1 MINLE
6 PSNQIKLF
14 GLDKYLLELIKLY
27 NLGKYP
33 SKLLLSGPKGI
44 GKSTL
49 AYHFVNYVLSNVEN
63 HKYDIKNFEINTESS
78 TFKTIANK
86 SNTNLILI
94 DVNLDKKSIDINQ
107 IRELI
112 INLNKSSFNDRPR
125 FVLIDNIELLNT
137 NSINALL
144 KVLEEPNKNVHFIL
158 INSNKKIP
166 FTLTSRCINY
176 KINLTNN
183 ECRKATNNLL
193 DQELY
198 KLVNKDLI
206 NYYSTP
212 GNIYYLIKF
221 ADQNNYNLQDL
232 DLKKFLKILIKEN
245 HYKKDPFMKYMA
257 FQMVEFYFRKLNLSF
272 SKKINEKYSYFLK
285 RISDTKNFNLDEE
298 SLFIEFEEEILN
310 G

>member
-6 PSNQIKLF
+6 PSNQTKLI
-14 GLDKYLLELIKLY
+14 GLDKHLLELIRLY

-49 AYHFVNYVLSNVEN
+49 AYHFINYVLSNAEN
-63 HKYDIKNFEINTESS
+63 HKYNIENFEINTKSS
-78 TFKTIANK
+78 TFKTIINK
-86 SNTNLILI
+86 SNTNLIII

-158 INSNKKIP
+158 INSYQKILS
-166 FTLTSRCINY
+166 TLTSRCLNY

-183 ECRKATNNLL
+183 ECLNVTNNILGK
-193 DQELY
+193 ELY
-198 KLVNKDLI
+198 EIVNKDLI
-206 NYYSTP
+206 NYYFTP
-212 GNIYYLIKF
+212 GNIFYLIKF
-221 ADQNNYNLQDL
+221 ADQHNYNLQDL
-232 DLKKFLKILIKEN
+232 DLKKFLKIIISGN
-245 HYKKDPFMKYMA
+245 HYKKDPFMKYMV
-257 FQMVEFYFRKLNLSF
+257 FQLVEFYFRKLNLSF
-272 SKKINEKYSYFLK
+272 SKKIYEKYNYFLK

-298 SLFIEFEEEILN
+298 SLFTEFEEEVLN